1 MYETLDVRRED
12 SLLWVTLNR
21 PQRLNALNARMIE
34 ELGALLDGLPED
46 REARVV
52 ILRGAGKAFCSGW
65 DLKDESAEGSLTGSV
80 DVALRLQRRFSN
92 VILRMRRVPQPIV
105 ACVHGAATGGGFSV
119 ALGADVRI
127 AGASASM
134 NCAYIRV
141 GLGGCDA
148 GSSYFLPRIVGAS
161 NAAEL
166 ILTGNFID
174 AARAERIGLVSRVVP
189 DAELESAGRALAKD
203 IVRNAPLGVRLTK
216 ECLNVSIDA
225 GSLEAV
231 IAMED
236 RNQILAANSGDF
248 REGMR
253 AFVEKRPAVFRGP
266 SS

>member
-21 PQRLNALNARMIE
+21 PQRLNALNTRMIE

-127 AGASASM
+127 AGESARM

-141 GLGGCDA
+141 GPRRLRRGLEL
-148 GSSYFLPRIVGAS
+148 LPAAHRRRLERRRADPHRQLHRRRARGADRARVPRRSRRGARIRGVARSRRTSCATLRSACAS
-161 NAAEL
+161 
-166 ILTGNFID
+166 
-174 AARAERIGLVSRVVP
+174 P
-189 DAELESAGRALAKD
+189 
-203 IVRNAPLGVRLTK
+203 RNA
-216 ECLNVSIDA
+216 
-225 GSLEAV
+225 
-231 IAMED
+231 
-236 RNQILAANSGDF
+236 
-248 REGMR
+248 
-253 AFVEKRPAVFRGP
+253 
-266 SS
+266 